1 MYRVPV
7 KKFKNTKN
15 KKKQISHIPHLVKER
30 MWSQPPQT
38 PTQNPMQHCHVCFGG
53 HHGREARALTS
64 TQRETSARAR
74 GRLCAGVRNHLPSAH
89 RSHKNRR
96 VTCVSHCDSCC
107 FPAATANT
115 EDDKPDSQKSSESEA
130 PRGGGVPLREGL
142 SGQGMVPG
150 CAWEGGKG

>member
-1 MYRVPV
+1 MV
-7 KKFKNTKN
+7 TATTDTHSE
-15 KKKQISHIPHLVKER
+15 SH
-30 MWSQPPQT
+30 
-38 PTQNPMQHCHVCFGG
+38 
-53 HHGREARALTS
+53 AALTRLLWGPS
-64 TQRETSARAR
+64 REGSARADVHAEGDVGPGR